1 MFATQKI
8 TPYLW
13 FDTQAEEAAGF
24 YVSIFKDSKILSV
37 SRYTEGAPKPA
48 GSVLSVVFQLAG
60 QQFVAL
66 NGGPEFSFTEAI
78 SLFVSCEDQAEVDAL
93 WSRLLEG
100 GSEQMCGWLKDR
112 YGLSRQ
118 IVPRVLGDMLA
129 DPDPIRARRVMEA
142 MLAMVKLDVSTLQAA
157 YDQR

>member
-66 NGGPEFSFTEAI
+66 NGGPEFAFTEAI
-78 SLFVSCEDQAEVDAL
+78 SLFVSCEDQAEVDTL

-112 YGLSRQ
+112 YGLSWQ

-142 MLAMVKLDVSTLQAA
+142 MLAMVKLDLSTLQAA